1 MVAFSVGVFLRRSKL
16 SPPTFILCTEAPLP
30 SPPLPSEGKGASVH
44 RLPTVILKT
53 EEDLS
58 RVEVAT
64 NRVGVRVKKRDRREG
79 KVLFSLPASSP
90 PPFFISPSCKSLSF
104 LKFNVVITRE
114 NKVPERHEDTWPA
127 LQATLILWSL
137 LKTRLDLLG
146 RRVWYTSSL
155 PQYFDHRLDFS
166 ILNIISIQFYLN
178 IYHMTIFTHA
188 VNKNTVW
195 LVARALL
202 FVVV

>member
-1 MVAFSVGVFLRRSKL
+1 MVTFSAGVFLRRSKV
-16 SPPTFILCTEAPLP
+16 PIANFQPVYRRTPPLP
-30 SPPLPSEGKGASVH
+30 SPLRAGGVGTQVTICNSENRG
-44 RLPTVILKT
+44 RL
-53 EEDLS
+53 EYS
-58 RVEVAT
+58 RGSDQQSGCQGE
-64 NRVGVRVKKRDRREG
+64 KRDRREG
-79 KVLFSLPASSP
+79 EVLSSLPASSP

-104 LKFNVVITRE
+104 LKFNVVIARE

-146 RRVWYTSSL
+146 RRVCYTSCL

-166 ILNIISIQFYLN
+166 ILNMISIQFYVN

>member
-1 MVAFSVGVFLRRSKL
+1 M
-16 SPPTFILCTEAPLP
+16 
-30 SPPLPSEGKGASVH
+30 
-44 RLPTVILKT
+44 
-53 EEDLS
+53 
-58 RVEVAT
+58 
-64 NRVGVRVKKRDRREG
+64 
-79 KVLFSLPASSP
+79 
-90 PPFFISPSCKSLSF
+90 
-104 LKFNVVITRE
+104 ITRE

-166 ILNIISIQFYLN
+166 ILNIISIQFYVN